1 MAVGSWQQEVGSRQM
16 TNYRLKGWADESVS
30 ISNTILGVAEDLK
43 IEIFKMN
50 SVVQSTVDFS
60 F

>member
-1 MAVGSWQQEVGSRQM
+1 M